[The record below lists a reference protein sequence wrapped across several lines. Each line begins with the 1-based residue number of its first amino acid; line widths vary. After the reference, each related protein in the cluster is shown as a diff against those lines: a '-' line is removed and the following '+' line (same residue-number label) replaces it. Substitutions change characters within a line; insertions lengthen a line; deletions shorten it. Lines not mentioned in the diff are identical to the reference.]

1 MKVIDFL
8 ELFNESTQVVL
19 LDPYD
24 AEIYSG
30 DARRC
35 KAWLMKNSQ
44 YDIFPENGGT
54 WAKVDNDALIIF
66 LDAIVE
72 D

>member
-1 MKVIDFL
+1 MHIIDFL
-8 ELFNESTQVVL
+8 DLFNENTQVVL

-30 DARRC
+30 NVRRC

-54 WAKVDNDALIIF
+54 WAEVDDNALVIF
-66 LDAIVE
+66 LDETVE

>member
-1 MKVIDFL
+1 MNAIDFL
-8 ELFNESTQVVL
+8 DLFNENTQVVL

-35 KAWLMKNSQ
+35 KTWLMKNRQ
-44 YDIFPENGGT
+44 YDIFPGIGGI
-54 WAKVDNDALIIF
+54 WAEVDNNVLVIF
-66 LDAIVE
+66 LDEIVE